1 MGWPMLHLCYI
12 AVNFVTNLPPSE
24 GNTIILLLQW
34 TELLLF
40 ACESYLTF
48 RVAREGCRTWWT
60 GRDLAQRKDAGFRE
74 LISSTFRSLQS
85 STGPIQAD
93 RRCAFGVVLLVLCV
107 ARVLGE
113 GGWCRVH
120 RNVLI
125 LLLSRA
131 YTRVLITGNE
141 RPVRCLREHYICQSH
156 PALHCI
162 AFCLLGCVWL
172 SLSLQ
177 VTHLHFQVVK
187 YSLCFGSHLH
197 SCDLPCSVHNRS
209 LTLSMITL

>member
-1 MGWPMLHLCYI
+1 MGWPILHRRYI
-12 AVNFVTNLPPSE
+12 SVNFVTNLPPSE
-24 GNTIILLLQW
+24 GNTVILLLQW
-34 TELLLF
+34 TELLLIT
-40 ACESYLTF
+40 CKSYLTL

-60 GRDLAQRKDAGFRE
+60 GRDLAQRKGAGFRE

-93 RRCAFGVVLLVLCV
+93 RCCAFGVVLLVLRV

-120 RNVLI
+120 CNVLI

-131 YTRVLITGNE
+131 YTRVLINE
-141 RPVRCLREHYICQSH
+141 RHLCAVCETH
-156 PALHCI
+156 PALHCV

-177 VTHLHFQVVK
+177 VSPSYRFTFSSGKIKPLFWI
-187 YSLCFGSHLH
+187 SPALL
-197 SCDLPCSVHNRS
+197 
-209 LTLSMITL
+209 